1 MSSILSL
8 ILIPALLPVA
18 IILFYVY
25 IVDRA
30 EREPAGFLL
39 FVFVMGAVFALP
51 CAFIEPFLQSVFFA
65 EEESASLF
73 NVFCRNVFAIA
84 LVEEFSKWLVF
95 KLFVWNNSNFNY
107 RYDGIVYAVTA
118 SLGFAALENVFYI
131 ASFGRE
137 IALQRAIFAIP
148 AHTTF
153 GVFMGFFLARAKS
166 GFLHNYSTSAKTQ
179 ALVIPVIIH
188 GTYDFLLSEQVAM
201 TGYQFVFFILVIVLD
216 FAAWK
221 MIRKGFKT
229 DREL

>member
-1 MSSILSL
+1 MSSILYL

-18 IILFYVY
+18 LILFYVY
-25 IVDRA
+25 INDKA

-51 CAFIEPFLQSVFFA
+51 CAFIEPFIQALFFHDDK
-65 EEESASLF
+65 SLF
-73 NVFCRNVFAIA
+73 DVFCRNVIAIA
-84 LVEEFSKWLVF
+84 LVEELSKWLVF

-153 GVFMGFFLARAKS
+153 GVFMGYFLADAKS
-166 GFLHNYSTSAKTQ
+166 GFLHNYHTSAQMK
-179 ALVIPVIIH
+179 ALVVPVIIH

-221 MIRKGFKT
+221 MVRKGFKT

>member
-1 MSSILSL
+1 MSSILYL
-8 ILIPALLPVA
+8 ILIPALLPVGL
-18 IILFYVY
+18 ILFYVY
-25 IVDRA
+25 INDKT

-51 CAFIEPFLQSVFFA
+51 CAFIEPFIQALFFHDDK
-65 EEESASLF
+65 SLF
-73 NVFCRNVFAIA
+73 DVFCRNVIAIA
-84 LVEEFSKWLVF
+84 LVEELSKWLVF

-107 RYDGIVYAVTA
+107 CYDGIVYAVTA

-153 GVFMGFFLARAKS
+153 GVFMGYFLADAKS
-166 GFLHNYSTSAKTQ
+166 GFLHNYHTSAQMK
-179 ALVIPVIIH
+179 ALVVPVIIH

-221 MIRKGFKT
+221 MVRKGFKT

>member
-1 MSSILSL
+1 MSSILYL
-8 ILIPALLPVA
+8 ILIPALLPVGL
-18 IILFYVY
+18 ILFYVY
-25 IVDRA
+25 INDKT

-51 CAFIEPFLQSVFFA
+51 CAFIEPFIQALFFHDDK
-65 EEESASLF
+65 SLF
-73 NVFCRNVFAIA
+73 DVFCRNVIAIA
-84 LVEEFSKWLVF
+84 LVEELSKWLVF

-153 GVFMGFFLARAKS
+153 GVFMGYFLADAKS
-166 GFLHNYSTSAKTQ
+166 GFLHNYHTSAQMK
-179 ALVIPVIIH
+179 ALVVPVIIH

-221 MIRKGFKT
+221 MVRKGFKT